1 MVKKNQTI
9 EEYYDEDDDELSF
22 IPPNY
27 FESDEKLVLI
37 ACLLL
42 LEQRYRLLESMTPSE
57 VMDEIDEIMDSL
69 EDELRKTAKTKVDD
83 AVFNSLREEL
93 IDYSIPI
100 FGYVEVD
107 ESMYPIMDSSITSLV
122 NQLRD
127 DLKTKS
133 MFFDENMSNSDFDIT
148 PNFRRAIQRVVD
160 GVGNN
165 MVYSKEKTH
174 RNVMKFVY
182 GEDKLWRWLSA
193 HLSTTCE
200 WCLLQEKEA
209 PRRIDE
215 WELDHPHGHC
225 VLDVVDPTYSP
236 EYYSLL
242 IE

>member
-1 MVKKNQTI
+1 MVKKNQSI

-22 IPPNY
+22 IPPSY

-69 EDELRKTAKTKVDD
+69 EDELKKTAQTKVDD

-100 FGYVEVD
+100 FGYVDVD
-107 ESMYPIMDSSITSLV
+107 ESMYPIMLTSITGLV

-127 DLKTKS
+127 DIKAKS
-133 MFFDENMSNSDFDIT
+133 MFFDDNMSNSDFDIT

-165 MVYSKEKTH
+165 MVYAKEKTH

-193 HLSTTCE
+193 HLPNTCE
-200 WCLLQEKEA
+200 WCLMQEKEA

-225 VLDVVDPTYSP
+225 ELDVVDPTYSP
-236 EYYSLL
+236 EYYALL